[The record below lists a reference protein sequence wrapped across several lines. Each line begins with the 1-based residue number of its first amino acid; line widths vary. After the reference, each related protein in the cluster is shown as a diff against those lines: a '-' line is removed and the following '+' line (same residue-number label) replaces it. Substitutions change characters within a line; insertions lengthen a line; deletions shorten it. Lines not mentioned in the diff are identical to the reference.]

1 MLVHGGR
8 PVLAGH
14 SMGGSIAAGATAIG
28 LSANGPEA
36 VVMLDT
42 AIARVQA
49 GARWTWQADPLI
61 FGHDRFPPDRL
72 AAAGC
77 PMTLI
82 RASRS
87 RLRVVLLPGAY
98 HHMMIDKPLE
108 TSCRVL
114 A

>member
-1 MLVHGGR
+1 MHGGR

-14 SMGGSIAAGATAIG
+14 SMGGLDRGRG
-28 LSANGPEA
+28 DRDRLVRHGPEA

-77 PMTLI
+77 PDD
-82 RASRS
+82 ADP
-87 RLRVVLLPGAY
+87 RVPLAAPGGPLPGR
-98 HHMMIDKPLE
+98 
-108 TSCRVL
+108 TTT
-114 A
+114 

>member
-1 MLVHGGR
+1 V
-8 PVLAGH
+8 P
-14 SMGGSIAAGATAIG
+14 
-28 LSANGPEA
+28 
-36 VVMLDT
+36 
-42 AIARVQA
+42 A
-49 GARWTWQADPLI
+49 GARWRCHADPLI

-87 RLRVVLLPGAY
+87 GLRVVPLTGAY

-108 TSCRVL
+108 ASCRVP